1 MKRVL
6 TVSIAVLSV
15 LGIALYL
22 NRGEISVALMR
33 RIAAQTIFSDTIGTL
48 SDGLHVALC
57 GTGSPYPDP
66 TRAGPCTA
74 IIAGQRLFI
83 VDSGRGSAD
92 IIARMGLQSG
102 RIEAVLL
109 THFHSDHIDG
119 LAQLA
124 EQHWV
129 AWKAKTPLLVIG
141 PPGVD
146 RVVGGL
152 NEAYALNGMYR
163 TAHHGPDVAS
173 PSGFGMTAQPFAM
186 SDGQPSAIILD
197 EGGLRITAF
206 AVNHEPVRPAVGYR
220 FDYQGRSVVVSGDTG
235 KSDNLVRMATGADLL
250 VHEAISPRLAGVLEE
265 TARASGR
272 TDVAHIFRDPL
283 SFHTPPSVA
292 ADEATQARVHALVFT
307 HFIPPLPIRTLEGPF
322 LGDARERFSGPLFVG
337 RDGDLFSLPAQKGPL
352 QVQNL
357 LN

>member
-1 MKRVL
+1 MKRVV
-6 TVSIAVLSV
+6 TVSIALLSV

-22 NRGEISVALMR
+22 SRGEISLALMR
-33 RIAAQTIFSDTIGTL
+33 RVAARTIFSDTIATL
-48 SDGLHVALC
+48 PDGLHVALC

-74 IIAGQRLFI
+74 IIAGQRLFV

-92 IIARMGLQSG
+92 VVARMGLQSG

-129 AWKAKTPLLVIG
+129 AWQAKTPLLVIG
-141 PPGVD
+141 PPGVE

-152 NEAYALNGMYR
+152 NEAYALNGTYR
-163 TAHHGPDVAS
+163 TAHHGADVAS
-173 PSGFGMTAQPFAM
+173 PTGFGLTAQRFEMP
-186 SDGQPSAIILD
+186 DGQPSAVILD
-197 EGGLRITAF
+197 QGGLRITAF
-206 AVNHEPVRPAVGYR
+206 AVNHEPVHPAVGYR
-220 FDYQGRSVVVSGDTG
+220 FDYQGRSVVVSGDTA
-235 KSDNLVRMATGADLL
+235 KSDNLVRVATGADLL
-250 VHEAISPRLAGVLEE
+250 VHEAISPRLAGALEE

-283 SFHTPPSVA
+283 SFHTPPWVA

-307 HFIPPLPIRTLEGPF
+307 HFIPPLPIRALEGPF

-337 RDGDLFSLPAQKGPL
+337 RDGDVFSLPAAGGELGMKNVLG
-352 QVQNL
+352 
-357 LN
+357 

>member
-1 MKRVL
+1 MKRIV
-6 TVSIAVLSV
+6 TIAIAL
-15 LGIALYL
+15 LFALAIALYL
-22 NRGEISVALMR
+22 ARGEISLALMR
-33 RIAAQTIFSDTIGTL
+33 RVATKTIFSDTIASL
-48 SDGLHVALC
+48 PDGLHVGLC

-92 IIARMGLQSG
+92 IVARMGLQSG

-141 PPGVD
+141 PPGVE

-152 NEAYALNGMYR
+152 NEAYALNGTYR
-163 TAHHGPDVAS
+163 TAHHGADVAS
-173 PSGFGMTAQPFAM
+173 PSGFGMKAQPFEM
-186 SDGQPSAIILD
+186 SDGQPSAVILD
-197 EGGLRITAF
+197 QGGLRITAF
-206 AVNHEPVRPAVGYR
+206 AVNHEPVHPAVGYR
-220 FDYQGRSVVVSGDTG
+220 FDYQGRSVVVSGDTK
-235 KSDNLVRMATGADLL
+235 KSDNLVRIATGADVL
-250 VHEAISPRLAGVLEE
+250 VHEAISPRLAAELEE
-265 TARASGR
+265 TARACGR

-322 LGDARERFSGPLFVG
+322 LGDARARFSGPLFVG
-337 RDGDLFSLPAQKGPL
+337 RDGDLFTLPAGGGEL
-352 QVQNL
+352 QMKNVL
-357 LN
+357 G

>member
-33 RIAAQTIFSDTIGTL
+33 RIAAQTIFSDTIATL